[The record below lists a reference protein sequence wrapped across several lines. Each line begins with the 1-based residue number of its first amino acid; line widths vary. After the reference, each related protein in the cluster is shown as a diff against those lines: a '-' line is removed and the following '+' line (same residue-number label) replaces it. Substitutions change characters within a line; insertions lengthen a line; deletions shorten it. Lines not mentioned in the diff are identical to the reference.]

1 MGYKLIFAYDNRGNL
16 TDVTDQDNHNTHYV
30 YDDDSRMTSVTNP
43 FAETTGY
50 EYSPGGRVD
59 KRLLANGCVTNYGY
73 DEAGRVNL
81 VDNRAPGLSVI
92 SSFEYERDS
101 RGNPTKITR
110 EDGSCIEYGYDDK
123 SQLTSEVHK
132 DPQGLTTEA
141 WEWDYDLSG
150 NRLYQIHNGV
160 RTDYTY
166 NLANQLLTE
175 TTGGVTTTYKYDRC
189 GNTVKKQASEG
200 TTSYRWD
207 HENRLTQID
216 QPANV
221 HSYFSYDADGK
232 RVTKEDAEGFTRFI
246 YQGPDMLRLQME
258 RDEAG
263 ETRVRY
269 TMGAGLEAMRRADG
283 GDISAGDSSF
293 YHFDWL
299 GSTFELTDEG
309 QAVTDEYLYNA
320 WGEVLERTGSTENP
334 HQWVGNHRYY
344 VAGFSRLALLGHR
357 MYLNSVGRFLTID
370 PIGRRHHYTYAADK
384 PVMAIDA
391 TGLLTTDVYH
401 LFVVGQADKEA
412 AVGYLRSAR
421 DIWATLT
428 ASGATILNHPLQ
440 GPVDTEQCVLNDG
453 IRRTVILDNWSGPAG
468 WNDPRRVWDL
478 QAKTVM
484 AYVQERYGITPVPA
498 GERPAT
504 QAVAVWLSGS
514 AYHAAGTSPYGW
526 SGSGWIWLF
535 PKVLSRRGSV
545 AGGIVAHEYGH
556 GMYRLGH
563 AWCGLMFGYAPSN
576 RWRSTCLT
584 CGAGR
589 APSTVDELR
598 QLGITVPASH
608 HCERHMARF
617 YPGQPSDLCRTE
629 PRSSGISLPRVDAGR
644 VEFVHEGPCL

>member
-1 MGYKLIFAYDNRGNL
+1 MNHRNIFYYDSRDNL
-16 TDVTDQDNHNTHYV
+16 TCVRDPDLGLTYYT
-30 YDDDSRMTSVTNP
+30 YDAGSRMTSVKNP
-43 FAETTGY
+43 FGEVTYYAY
-50 EYSPGGRVD
+50 
-59 KRLLANGCVTNYGY
+59 RLDGQVSKKTLGNGCVTYY
-73 DEAGRVNL
+73 EFDAIGRTTK
-81 VDNRAPGLSVI
+81 VDNRKGDMSVI
-92 SSFEYERDS
+92 SSFAYERDAV
-101 RGNPTKITR
+101 GNPLSIER
-110 EDGSCIEYGYDDK
+110 EDGYTVYYDYDARH
-123 SQLTSEVHK
+123 QLTAERHLDGGEVY
-132 DPQGLTTEA
+132 A
-141 WEWDYDLSG
+141 WEWDYDAAG
-150 NRLYQIHNGV
+150 NREYQVFNGEA
-160 RTDYTY
+160 TY
-166 NLANQLLTE
+166 YEYNAANELLTE
-175 TTGGVTTTYKYDRC
+175 TTGGETTYYDYDAC
-189 GNTVKKQASEG
+189 GNTTAKQEPTG
-200 TTSYRWD
+200 VTYYHWD
-207 HENRLTQID
+207 HENLMTRLD
-216 QPANV
+216 LPDGG
-221 HSYFSYDADGK
+221 HSYFAYDADSK
-232 RVTKEDAEGFTRFI
+232 RVSKRDSEGFTEFI

-269 TMGAGLEAMRRADG
+269 TMGAGLEAMRRASNG
-283 GDISAGDSSF
+283 IASGDSSF

-299 GSTFELTDEG
+299 GSTIELTDES

-608 HCERHMARF
+608 HCESHMARF